1 MKKRL
6 NFSKRII
13 IQYEIEENPKS
24 TLKTVSNKLAVSP
37 STIYREIM
45 LNRSFIRCKLETFM
59 HSGAKD
65 CEYLNQYPFCCNVCP
80 KLEKCSKKIYCY
92 DAADAES
99 KAKTEVH
106 ARNKG
111 TLLTKNELKEI
122 DVIISPMIIAKYSIY
137 DILQKHPEI
146 KLCESTIRTY
156 IYNGYLSCKAID
168 LPRTVQRIKY
178 SNNYDNKRRKTN
190 PRLLAN
196 RTFSDYQNYIE
207 KHENAVVLQLDS
219 VIGKKSDKH
228 TILTI
233 FEPKSRYQ
241 RGFISSRDPKRVNQI
256 ISNFINK
263 LITANMKF
271 FKVILTDNG
280 LEFSALPALQV
291 NENGEFLFNLFYC
304 DPYCSGQKGGCERN
318 HEFIRYYI
326 KKGRT
331 LDNLT
336 QNELDQVFSQINSIK
351 RKSLNGLSP
360 KEAFEKLFGNE
371 ILKLL

>member
-1 MKKRL
+1 M
-6 NFSKRII
+6 
-13 IQYEIEENPKS
+13 
-24 TLKTVSNKLAVSP
+24 
-37 STIYREIM
+37 
-45 LNRSFIRCKLETFM
+45 
-59 HSGAKD
+59 
-65 CEYLNQYPFCCNVCP
+65 
-80 KLEKCSKKIYCY
+80 
-92 DAADAES
+92 
-99 KAKTEVH
+99 
-106 ARNKG
+106 
-111 TLLTKNELKEI
+111 
-122 DVIISPMIIAKYSIY
+122 
-137 DILQKHPEI
+137 
-146 KLCESTIRTY
+146 
-156 IYNGYLSCKAID
+156 
-168 LPRTVQRIKY
+168 
-178 SNNYDNKRRKTN
+178 
-190 PRLLAN
+190 
-196 RTFSDYQNYIE
+196 
-207 KHENAVVLQLDS
+207 QLDS

-263 LITANMKF
+263 LITAKMKF
-271 FKVILTDNG
+271 FDVILTDNG